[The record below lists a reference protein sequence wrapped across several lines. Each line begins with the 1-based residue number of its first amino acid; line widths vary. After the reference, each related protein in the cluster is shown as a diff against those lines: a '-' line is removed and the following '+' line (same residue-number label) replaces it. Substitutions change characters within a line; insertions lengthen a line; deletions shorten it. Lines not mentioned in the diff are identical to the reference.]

1 MATDRGKGGLHKP
14 TDRDFKTGGRGSLS
28 STIDYIYVRTNKTQA
43 QEDDVPLAE
52 TINTCC
58 RGRDR
63 DLNTDGNDV
72 RLGEC

>member
-1 MATDRGKGGLHKP
+1 MLMLMPLA
-14 TDRDFKTGGRGSLS
+14 
-28 STIDYIYVRTNKTQA
+28 
-43 QEDDVPLAE
+43 EDDVPLAE